1 MGTGLW
7 LLGTVICV
15 RPGSGCR
22 QVACAIES
30 GKRAPNL
37 TSCQVIFNVRSLTTR
52 SKLFRNAQNGLTV
65 GELLLILLVAGVAV
79 GGTVLAFLGMS
90 GPQQQ
95 ATPKPEA
102 PLSSQPAESPQP

>member
-1 MGTGLW
+1 MPRRALGVGWVAACRAKGKGLEA
-7 LLGTVICV
+7 V
-15 RPGSGCR
+15 RLR
-22 QVACAIES
+22 QDPRLDPAEIV
-30 GKRAPNL
+30 
-37 TSCQVIFNVRSLTTR
+37 FNVRSLPTR

>member
-1 MGTGLW
+1 M
-7 LLGTVICV
+7 
-15 RPGSGCR
+15 PGDFQR
-22 QVACAIES
+22 AI
-30 GKRAPNL
+30 AA
-37 TSCQVIFNVRSLTTR
+37 TR

-95 ATPKPEA
+95 ATPSRSS
-102 PLSSQPAESPQP
+102 LNSQPAESPQP